1 MNYTGL
7 GRGLGLL
14 FDDNDNF
21 VNSVEDVRERLRD
34 IRVAMIEPRSDQP
47 RKHFDEESLAQLA
60 TSIAAHGLLQPILV
74 REIPN
79 GRFQIIA
86 GERRWRACKMAG
98 LTEIPAI
105 VMDYDEAE
113 AAQVALIENIQRENL
128 NPLEEAMAYRALIER
143 FGMTQEGLSERIG
156 KSRPAIANSLR
167 LLDLPDEILPLLRDG
182 AISAGHARTLLGCKD
197 VDTMIALAQAVANG
211 GMSVRELE
219 KEVKRAN
226 RPAKPE
232 VEKPYRVD
240 YAADLSGRMQ
250 THLGRRVVVSDR
262 GPQKSVTLYYE
273 DNEDLEILLTQI
285 CGADFLDQI

>member
-1 MNYTGL
+1 MNYSGL

-47 RKHFDEESLAQLA
+47 RKHFDEEALAQLA

-86 GERRWRACKMAG
+86 GERRWRASKMAG

-105 VMDYDEAE
+105 VMEYSEEE

-182 AISAGHARTLLGCKD
+182 AITAGHARTLLGCKD
-197 VDTMIALAQAVANG
+197 LDTMIALAEAVANG

-226 RPAKPE
+226 RPQKPE
-232 VEKPYRVD
+232 VERPYHVD
-240 YAADLSGRMQ
+240 YAADLSSRMQ
-250 THLGRRVVVSDR
+250 THLGRRCVVSDR

-285 CGADFLDQI
+285 CGADFIDQI